1 MSFLLMTKMLQSLHV
16 VLVREK
22 KKENGEKVKEN
33 FRAIDFCKTIVSSPC
48 SAQLS
53 YMVAR
58 FVGSAY

>member
-1 MSFLLMTKMLQSLHV
+1 MD
-16 VLVREK
+16 
-22 KKENGEKVKEN
+22 GEKVKEN